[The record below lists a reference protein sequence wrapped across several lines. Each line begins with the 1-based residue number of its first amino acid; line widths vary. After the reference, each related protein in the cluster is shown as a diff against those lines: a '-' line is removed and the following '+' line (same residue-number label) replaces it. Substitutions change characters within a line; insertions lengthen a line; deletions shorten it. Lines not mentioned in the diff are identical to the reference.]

1 MQHDPCLRAAAR
13 AIYDTVY
20 PTEDWAPVGFDEAEK
35 RGTIHY
41 RHAVAAAQTARPL
54 FLAGHEVQPTLF

>member
-1 MQHDPCLRAAAR
+1 MQHDLCLRAAAR

-20 PTEDWAPVGFDEAEK
+20 PSEDWAPVGFDEAEK

-41 RHAVAAAQTARPL
+41 RQSVEAAQIARPL
-54 FLAGHEVQPTLF
+54 FLAGREEQPTLF